1 MEDVAAGSF
10 TFTVNC
16 NGSDLIKVR
25 AGPHAR
31 VSNLRHALERE
42 LARRASSSSGAAPP
56 PSGGRLF
63 FAEHPLFEVG
73 QPQGSELRFS
83 DCGIGEGAKLL
94 FMSAHTGGEVPP
106 PPLALR
112 PTGTSSSPLARWTW

>member
-1 MEDVAAGSF
+1 MEDVAPGAF
-10 TFTVNC
+10 TLKIDC

-25 AGPHAR
+25 AWPDSR
-31 VSNLRHALERE
+31 WSSLVRALEKE
-42 LARRASSSSGAAPP
+42 LARRASSTAPP

-94 FMSAHTGGEVPP
+94 FMSAQTGGEVPP
-106 PPLALR
+106 PSALR
-112 PTGTSSSPLARWTW
+112 PTGTSSSPLARWTWWR